1 MSRPTRPQNYAT
13 FWHELV
19 GQLAKQTSD
28 LVFEVDTK
36 VQAINRRVTF
46 HAFRNSLEREA
57 KRAELTNERRAELR
71 DLAMSAGTWTVLVRS
86 KSVPSMR
93 YEDIP
98 KYGHTVNLIFRHRDK
113 QEESITMLSQ
123 LKAQTGQTTDNIE
136 KELEKQEDM
145 DDAVKSFLDGDT
157 S

>member
-1 MSRPTRPQNYAT
+1 
-13 FWHELV
+13 
-19 GQLAKQTSD
+19 
-28 LVFEVDTK
+28 
-36 VQAINRRVTF
+36 
-46 HAFRNSLEREA
+46 
-57 KRAELTNERRAELR
+57 
-71 DLAMSAGTWTVLVRS
+71 
-86 KSVPSMR
+86 MR

-145 DDAVKSFLDGDT
+145 DDAVKSFLDGGT